1 MRQQLACTS
10 RPTGSVA
17 RRRLRDV
24 APGVRLGIH
33 KNCLWTV
40 RERLGTLGP
49 EVAPTLCRSPKLPES
64 KSVG

>member
-1 MRQQLACTS
+1 MRLQSGLRVSADRVCRLLSS
-10 RPTGSVA
+10 RA
-17 RRRLRDV
+17 LRR
-24 APGVRLGIH
+24 ASGWPFH

-64 KSVG
+64 ESMG